1 MKRLVLTIAL
11 IAALSISAF
20 AQTPIS
26 SIILNAHDPET
37 GMRSLGT
44 EHILIRGGFTDE
56 HPIELGMIALETS
69 AGWVYS
75 LQLTVAELVSRPLPE
90 GGILLIKTTK
100 GDIIELTNH
109 CTELTSQ
116 DIEGD
121 LISGTT
127 SFVYHNRASY
137 TITTDQIMKIGR
149 EGVQKIRIQTKTGH
163 YDTEYK
169 KDQWG
174 KVISAHIRAIQA
186 EANKKTD
193 IRSDF

>member
-1 MKRLVLTIAL
+1 MKRVAIVATI
-11 IAALSISAF
+11 IVALSVSAF
-20 AQTPIS
+20 AQVPVS
-26 SIILNAHDPET
+26 KIIMNAHDPET
-37 GMRSLGT
+37 GMRSIGT
-44 EHILIRGGFTDE
+44 EYTAIRGGFTDE

-69 AGWVYS
+69 SGWVYS
-75 LQLTVAELVSRPLPE
+75 LQLTVAELVSRALPE

-109 CTELTSQ
+109 CTELSSQ

-121 LISGTT
+121 LISGTS

-137 TITTDQIMKIGR
+137 FITTEQLTKIGR

-174 KVISAHIRAIQA
+174 KVISAHIWAIQA